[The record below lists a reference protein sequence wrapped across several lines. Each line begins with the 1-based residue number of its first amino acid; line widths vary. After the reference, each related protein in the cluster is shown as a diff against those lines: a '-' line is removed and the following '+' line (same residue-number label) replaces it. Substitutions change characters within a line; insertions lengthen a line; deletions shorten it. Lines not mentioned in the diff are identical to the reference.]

1 MYKTCSR
8 CGKIHPAN
16 YKCNKGKVYRGGE
29 ERKLRNTYAWEK
41 KSKEVREK
49 ANYLCEVCRAEGR
62 YIYNNIEVH
71 HITKIT
77 EDKSLLLDDFNLVC
91 LCQEHHKK
99 ADKGLIDAD
108 YLRELAWLRENNIFP
123 EEEIEE

>member
-8 CGKIHPAN
+8 CGKIHPFD
-16 YKCNKGKVYRGGE
+16 YKCTKGKVYSGGE

-41 KSKEVREK
+41 KSKQIREK
-49 ANYLCEVCRAEGR
+49 AQHLCEVCRSEGR
-62 YIYNNIEVH
+62 LTYNNLEVH
-71 HITKIT
+71 HIVKVKDNT
-77 EDKSLLLDDFNLVC
+77 SLLLDDYNLVC

-108 YLRELAWLRENNIFP
+108 YLRKIADDREKKSFGV
-123 EEEIEE
+123 